1 LPGLTKRTSMP
12 DHSRD
17 LILKVIREK
26 AALKKEVTERTSTGF
41 ELLRKILAEVA
52 DELKSSVAKT
62 DSKEVYVN
70 LNHKSEFESEFSLID
85 DTIVFLMHTNVFT
98 FESNH
103 EVWKNSYV
111 KENHSLSYCGKIHVY
126 NFLADSFKYNRTND
140 VGYLIARIFINKE
153 NHFFVEGKRQLGFLY
168 NNFQNDIFNED
179 SIRKVIDSVILYSLD
194 FDPYV
199 PPYSSVTELSV
210 ADILNS
216 TMESKIATGKRLGFR
231 FQSDIEKF

>member
-1 LPGLTKRTSMP
+1 MP

-26 AALKKEVTERTSTGF
+26 ATLKKEVTERTSTGF

-62 DSKEVYVN
+62 DLKEVYVN

-168 NNFQNDIFNED
+168 NNFSNDIFNED